1 MHVQHANV
9 SHDNFI
15 ETADP
20 AGPENVLL
28 GYLPI
33 DLEPHQVRIKRTEL
47 TSVTL
52 SFSVR

>member
-20 AGPENVLL
+20 AGTENALL
-28 GYLPI
+28 GCLII
-33 DLEPHQVRIKRTEL
+33 DLEPHQVTAKANRVDIGNFI
-47 TSVTL
+47 V
-52 SFSVR
+52 